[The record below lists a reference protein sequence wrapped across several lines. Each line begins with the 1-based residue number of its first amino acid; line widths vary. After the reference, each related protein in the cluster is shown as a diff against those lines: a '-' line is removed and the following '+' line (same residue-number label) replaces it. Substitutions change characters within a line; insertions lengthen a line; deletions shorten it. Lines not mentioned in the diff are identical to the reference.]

1 MTNVPALCRDCNE
14 KAITPDQLSCPI
26 CGSDHIIRHHELF
39 HLNIA
44 HMDCDAFYA
53 SIEKRDNPEL
63 AYKPV
68 IVGGRQ
74 RGVVAAACYVAR
86 IHGVRSAMPMFT
98 ALKLCPD
105 AVVISPRME
114 AYREAGY
121 AIREMMY
128 ALTPMVEPLSI
139 DEAFLDL
146 SGTEALH
153 GQSPAESLT
162 QLVRK
167 IKDEVGV
174 TVSVGLAGNKSMAK
188 IASDMD
194 QPEGFTV
201 IGTGEA
207 ESLLADKPVSILYGA
222 GKALV
227 KKLNHIGIM
236 TCGDLVK
243 ADPRMMVELAGEI
256 APKLQSRARGIDF
269 RAVTPNQPAKSIS
282 NETTFERDISNIDT
296 LTAWIETLSEKVS
309 RRMKDK
315 GLAGRRIVLK
325 IKSHDHKT
333 ITRSMTLS
341 NPTQMSD
348 VIFKSGRK
356 LLEQVA
362 GPDKF
367 WRLIGIGVDMLGDDR
382 DADPFDLAD
391 PDQGK
396 RHQLE
401 KALDTLRGKHGDAAI
416 IKGRVLKIKKP

>member
-1 MTNVPALCRDCNE
+1 MDMPALCRDCNE
-14 KAITPDQLSCPI
+14 KAITSSHVSCPR
-26 CGSDHIIRHHELF
+26 CGSDNLLRHPELF
-39 HLNIA
+39 SLSLA
-44 HMDCDAFYA
+44 HIDCDAFYA

-63 AYKPV
+63 VHKPV

-105 AVVISPRME
+105 AVVIPPRMD

-121 AIREMMY
+121 AIREMML

-153 GQSPAESLT
+153 GKSPAESLT
-162 QLVRK
+162 QLVRQ

-174 TVSVGLAGNKSMAK
+174 TVSVGLAANKSMAK
-188 IASDMD
+188 IASDLD
-194 QPEGFTV
+194 KPRGFSV
-201 IGTGEA
+201 IGVDEA
-207 ESLLADKPVSILYGA
+207 AGFLADKSVSILYGA
-222 GKALV
+222 GKSLV
-227 KKLNHIGIM
+227 RKLNDIGIV
-236 TCGDLVK
+236 TCGDLAK
-243 ADPRMMVELAGEI
+243 ADLKMIMEVAGEV
-256 APKLQSRARGIDF
+256 APKLQNRARGIDR

-282 NETTFERDISNIDT
+282 SETTFERDIANIET

-309 RRMKDK
+309 KRLKDK
-315 GLAGRRIVLK
+315 KLAGRRVVLK

-333 ITRSMTLS
+333 ITRSLTLT
-341 NPTQMSD
+341 NPTQMND
-348 VIFKSGRK
+348 VIFNAGRQ
-356 LLEQVA
+356 LLAQIA
-362 GPDKF
+362 HPQKF
-367 WRLIGIGVDMLGDDR
+367 WRLIGIGVDLLSDDA

-401 KALDTLRGKHGDAAI
+401 KALDDLRLKHGDAAV
-416 IKGRVLKIKKP
+416 IKGRVLKIKKK